1 MTPGRLAPPNGGAHV
16 LLVEDDDA
24 TRISVAANLS
34 AHGYRV
40 TEAADVRS
48 ATHSWEMNRPDVIL
62 LDLGLPDADG
72 LVLIRRVR
80 RDATTPILVLSAR
93 DAEPDKVTALETGA
107 DDYVTKPF
115 GLPELRARVGALLRR
130 SGGPASDAVGQ
141 VTLGPIVID
150 VTRRTVVVAN
160 TPIELTP
167 REYEL
172 LKTLISQPG
181 RLLTRGR
188 LLRAVWGA
196 AYGDEAHYL
205 HVYVSRLRRKLDGAD
220 PTGAASALIV
230 AEPGVGYR
238 IAEASE
244 PST

>member
-1 MTPGRLAPPNGGAHV
+1 MTTGAHV
-16 LLVEDDDA
+16 LLIEDDDA
-24 TRISVAANLS
+24 TRGSVAANLS
-34 AHGYRV
+34 AHGYLV
-40 TEAADVRS
+40 IEAIDVRS
-48 ATHSWEMNRPDVIL
+48 AMDSWEMNRPDIIL

-80 RDATTPILVLSAR
+80 HDATTPILVLSAR
-93 DAEPDKVTALETGA
+93 EAEHDKVAALETGA

-130 SGGPASDAVGQ
+130 SGGPAADTTGRVA
-141 VTLGPIVID
+141 LGPVLID
-150 VTRRTVVVAN
+150 IARRVVFVAG
-160 TPIELTP
+160 TPIDLTP

-172 LKTLISQPG
+172 LKTMISQPG

-205 HVYVSRLRRKLDGAD
+205 HVYVSRLRRKLDAAD

-238 IAEASE
+238 IAEAAD
-244 PST
+244 PAT

>member
-1 MTPGRLAPPNGGAHV
+1 MTTSAAHI
-16 LLVEDDDA
+16 LLVEDDAA
-24 TRISVAANLS
+24 TRGSVAANLT

-40 TEAADVRS
+40 VEAGDVRS
-48 ATHSWEMNRPDVIL
+48 ATQAWEAGRPDVIL

-80 RDATTPILVLSAR
+80 REATTPILVLSAR
-93 DAEPDKVTALETGA
+93 DAEPDKVTALEAGA

-115 GLPELRARVGALLRR
+115 GLPELRARIGALLRR
-130 SGGPASDAVGQ
+130 SGGAAADQAGRIVLDPV
-141 VTLGPIVID
+141 VID
-150 VTRRTVVVAN
+150 VARRTVTVAG
-160 TPIELTP
+160 TPVELTP

-172 LKTLISQPG
+172 LKSLISQPG
-181 RLLTRGR
+181 RLLTKGR

-205 HVYVSRLRRKLDGAD
+205 HVYVSRLRRKLDEAD
-220 PTGAASALIV
+220 PSGRASGLIV

-238 IAEASE
+238 IAEAD
-244 PST
+244 PPA

>member
-1 MTPGRLAPPNGGAHV
+1 MTPSGARI

-24 TRISVAANLS
+24 TRRSVAANLT

-40 TEAADVRS
+40 VEAADVRS
-48 ATHSWEMNRPDVIL
+48 ATHSWEAARPDLIL

-80 RDATTPILVLSAR
+80 RDTTTPILVLSAR
-93 DAEPDKVTALETGA
+93 DAEPDKVTALEMGA

-130 SGGPASDAVGQ
+130 SGGSGADPTGTVA
-141 VTLGPIVID
+141 LGPIVVDIA
-150 VTRRTVVVAN
+150 RRVVAVAGN
-160 TPIELTP
+160 PVDLTP

-172 LKTLISQPG
+172 LKTMVGQPG

-205 HVYVSRLRRKLDGAD
+205 HVYVSRLRRKLDAAD
-220 PTGAASALIV
+220 PSGAASALIV

-238 IAEASE
+238 IAEAIDPE
-244 PST
+244 T

>member
-1 MTPGRLAPPNGGAHV
+1 MMTPTLAHI
-16 LLVEDDDA
+16 LLVEDDEA
-24 TRISVAANLS
+24 TRGSVAANLI

-40 TEAADVRS
+40 AEANDVQS
-48 ATHSWEMNRPDVIL
+48 ALASWELARPDVIL

-72 LVLIRRVR
+72 LVLIRRIR

-130 SGGPASDAVGQ
+130 SAGPTADVAGSIRLGSIVLDAG
-141 VTLGPIVID
+141 
-150 VTRRTVVVAN
+150 RRTVMVAGS
-160 TPIELTP
+160 PLDLTP

-172 LKTLISQPG
+172 LKTMIAQPG

-205 HVYVSRLRRKLDGAD
+205 HVYVSRLRRKLDTAD
-220 PTGAASALIV
+220 PTGRASGLIV

-238 IAEASE
+238 IAEAD
-244 PST
+244 TTI